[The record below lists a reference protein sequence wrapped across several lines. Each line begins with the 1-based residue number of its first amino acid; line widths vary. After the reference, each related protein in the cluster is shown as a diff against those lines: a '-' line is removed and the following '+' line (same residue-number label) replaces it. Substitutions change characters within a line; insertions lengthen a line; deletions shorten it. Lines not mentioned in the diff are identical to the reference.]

1 MQLIREMAKVKFDA
15 NQILELIKNDS
26 TKFGWLLA
34 GTMGPFL
41 GTQLWWRTLYHK
53 VSSSVPV

>member
-53 VSSSVPV
+53 VS